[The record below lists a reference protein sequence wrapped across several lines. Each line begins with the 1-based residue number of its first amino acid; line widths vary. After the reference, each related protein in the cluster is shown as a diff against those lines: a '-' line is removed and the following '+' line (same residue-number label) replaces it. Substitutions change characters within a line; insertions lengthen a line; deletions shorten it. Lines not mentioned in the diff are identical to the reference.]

1 MSTGLTSRLRA
12 PAAAALAGAALAA
25 ALLVRD
31 PHVGGSWGR
40 CPFLLL
46 TGVPCPACGGL
57 RATNDLLH
65 GRLTDAL
72 HSNAYAVGTAGVAV
86 LSFAVWVVAAASGRS
101 VPLRRHSTPL
111 LVAWFCGLVVFG
123 LVRLLPGLSGLRP

>member
-1 MSTGLTSRLRA
+1 MTTGLASRLRG
-12 PAAAALAGAALAA
+12 PSVVALAGAALAA
-25 ALLVRD
+25 ALAVRD

-65 GRLTDAL
+65 GRFAEAL
-72 HSNAYAVGTAGVAV
+72 HSNAYAVGTAGLAV
-86 LSFAVWVVAAASGRS
+86 LVFAVWTVAAATGRT

-111 LVAWFCGLVVFG
+111 LVAWFAGLVVFG
-123 LVRLLPGLSGLRP
+123 VVRLLPGLSALRP